1 VSKFEYIYDGKGK
14 RIAEVHHDVGRD
26 NYYSPTGEFL
36 GHTDKNGTRDK
47 IGRIVA
53 DKPVGGLLIPKKK

>member
-1 VSKFEYIYDGKGK
+1 MSKFEYIYDGKGK